1 VPFSAKPQKDWELK
15 SKRKILKSCRSSK
28 SIGKKFQNNI
38 PTGLQVGVF
47 NLTYFPEEYKFHF
60 NAHNL
65 VVYGKEDGKFLIS
78 DPVMDYTTTL
88 TEAELEKVRYAKG
101 ALPPKGHMYYPT
113 YIPENVNL
121 EEAIKKGIKIP
132 VKICWLRFRLS
143 G

>member
-1 VPFSAKPQKDWELK
+1 LERNFN
-15 SKRKILKSCRSSK
+15 
-28 SIGKKFQNNI
+28 NNI

-88 TEAELEKVRYAKG
+88 TEAELEKVRYAKEHFRR
-101 ALPPKGHMYYPT
+101 K
-113 YIPENVNL
+113 V
-121 EEAIKKGIKIP
+121 
-132 VKICWLRFRLS
+132 ICTTLLTFRKM
-143 G
+143 